1 MGWETWIKRNNM
13 ITDLNK
19 LWHKKGEEIVLKE
32 IILATLA
39 AIALVTVLLLGS
51 ALSILIWGS
60 FLFQLIWWK
69 NKKF

>member
-1 MGWETWIKRNNM
+1 MTQ
-13 ITDLNK
+13 
-19 LWHKKGEEIVLKE
+19 KGEEIVLKE

-60 FLFQLIWWK
+60 FLFQLI
-69 NKKF
+69 